1 MSMLL
6 IEDIGFE
13 GGLYGDGIF
22 YAEGTGHEVG
32 STEVLLKIKQYKTDT
47 KMFRIAI

>member
-6 IEDIGFE
+6 IADIGFE
-13 GGLYGDGIF
+13 GGLYGNGIF

-32 STEVLLKIKQYKTDT
+32 LRPSNLLI
-47 KMFRIAI
+47 